1 MPPPWRKKVGSAL
14 GIPPQGHLGGK
25 KAVWGPGNTSREATG
40 GKMTV
45 WAPGNASGEATGGKM
60 TIWTPGNASGEATGG
75 RKVGFAPERVARDTR
90 QTTKWRQLKKVVATC
105 VFKNFP
111 DREQRNYLL
120 SGVIEKMALMRAMSN
135 FSERS

>member
-1 MPPPWRKKVGSAL
+1 MT
-14 GIPPQGHLGGK
+14 
-25 KAVWGPGNTSREATG
+25 VWGPGNTSREATG
-40 GKMTV
+40 GKMTICT
-45 WAPGNASGEATGGKM
+45 PGNASGEATGGKKAV
-60 TIWTPGNASGEATGG
+60 WAPGNTSGEATGG

-120 SGVIEKMALMRAMSN
+120 SGVIEKMALMRDISN
-135 FSERS
+135 FSLRS